1 MGVQITKNPDGAVA
15 QAPGNNLE
23 MDPGQLDRIEVELS
37 GSPDASGESR
47 PPAPDREW
55 PANPV
60 IVVAG
65 AQLRGIEAAG
75 MWHTGN
81 VVSLVRDM
89 LGGHYQAPVAPPVEP
104 ATEAS
109 ATPTQAPCPGCVHGG

>member
-1 MGVQITKNPDGAVA
+1 MGVQITKNPDGAVP

-60 IVVAG
+60 IVVAS

-75 MWHTGN
+75 VWHTGN

-89 LGGHYQAPVAPPVEP
+89 LGGHYQAPAAPR
-104 ATEAS
+104 
-109 ATPTQAPCPGCVHGG
+109 